1 MFFKR
6 LYFTWS
12 QGPLKAL
19 KSSSDC
25 NLGLNVFD
33 ESVDGV
39 GAVGLAVVCQRT
51 GGGRV
56 VSSSVRPFAIAVFNL
71 LKLSS
76 LFPLSFFTA
85 SSMRELNDS

>member
-39 GAVGLAVVCQRT
+39 GAVGLAVVCRRT

-56 VSSSVRPFAIAVFNL
+56 VSSSFRPFAIAVFNFL
-71 LKLSS
+71 EAFVVVS
-76 LFPLSFFTA
+76 SFFLHCLID
-85 SSMRELNDS
+85 EGVE